1 VCNPSSDDRES
12 CVRELIRDAQA
23 GDQAA
28 RDGLVALLYDEFRE
42 IARRRMSR
50 ERPDHTLQATALVH
64 EALRKLL
71 SDGTISKATDRTFLL
86 RAASRAMDQVLIDH
100 ARHCNRES
108 GPGGKKKA
116 PLEDMAEPADDQHL
130 TPLDEVIER
139 LEGVEQIAIPQLIE
153 ALKSLGELHARAAL
167 VVRYRFLL
175 RWPTRNVA
183 SELGISQKTVER
195 DWDFAR
201 GWLYS
206 RLRPG
211 GNS

>member
-1 VCNPSSDDRES
+1 MATPPGDEREKPIPG
-12 CVRELIRDAQA
+12 LIARARA
-23 GDQAA
+23 GDRAA
-28 RDGLVALLYDEFRE
+28 RDELVARLYDEFRDL
-42 IARRRMSR
+42 AHRRMSR

-71 SDGTISKATDRTFLL
+71 SDDTIANATDGAFLI

-100 ARHCNRES
+100 ARHRNRKG
-108 GPGGKKKA
+108 GPGGRKRT
-116 PLEDMAEPADDQHL
+116 PLDDIGEPPDGDQA

-139 LEGVEQIAIPQLIE
+139 LEGVEHIGIPQLIRALE
-153 ALKSLGELHARAAL
+153 ALDEQHERAAL

-183 SELGISQKTVER
+183 TELGISQKTVER
-195 DWDFAR
+195 DWNFAR
-201 GWLYS
+201 GWLRA

-211 GNS
+211 GDP